1 MLILRKD
8 LQERVRR
15 QSCSNLL
22 ERHARLRL
30 PFDPEPD
37 RWDLVAMG
45 DHEIGQIELT
55 IKFESA
61 SMNGERA
68 GGRAGLGRRVDD
80 AYFDAE
86 LGQPEREDQACR
98 SSADDQDLA
107 ARHIFL
113 RSRCGLCPAE
123 WPKTRAARAACESAC

>member
-37 RWDLVAMG
+37 GWDLVAMG

-68 GGRAGLGRRVDD
+68 GGRAGLGGLVDD
-80 AYFDAE
+80 AYFDPE
-86 LGQPEREDQACR
+86 LGQPERENQACW
-98 SSADDQDLA
+98 SSADDQDVATRHSCVDRQRLA
-107 ARHIFL
+107 YIGL
-113 RSRCGLCPAE
+113 RYAKLSRNH
-123 WPKTRAARAACESAC
+123 